1 MNNTPAANRQTGSSA
16 DHNRRAHPRVSI
28 DNLISV
34 VSIDENGN
42 QISQSMGRAL
52 DVSRSGL
59 RIETP
64 HPLQPLD
71 AGLVSLLTVDP
82 TNKLVRI
89 SGKMVHSCRTDTG
102 LYSTGIQLSG
112 IEMANKRFVVSL
124 IQSFNL
130 SKHSSRV
137 KVAA

>member
-1 MNNTPAANRQTGSSA
+1 MNKTPTANRQTDSSA
-16 DHNRRAHPRVSI
+16 NRNRRKHPRVSI

-34 VSIDENGN
+34 VSIDDNGN
-42 QISQSMGRAL
+42 QICQSMGRAL
-52 DVSRSGL
+52 DVSQSGV

-71 AGLVSLLTVDP
+71 TGLVSLVTVDP
-82 TNKLVRI
+82 RNKLVKT
-89 SGKMVHSCRTDTG
+89 SGKMVYSCRTDKG
-102 LYSTGIQLSG
+102 LYAAGIQLSG